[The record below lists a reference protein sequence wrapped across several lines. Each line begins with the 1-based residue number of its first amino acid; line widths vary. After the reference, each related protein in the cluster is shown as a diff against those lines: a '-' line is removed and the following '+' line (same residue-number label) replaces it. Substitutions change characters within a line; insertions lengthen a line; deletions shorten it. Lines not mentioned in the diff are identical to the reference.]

1 MEPIRNEAIAREY
14 VEAWDAHDADAIVE
28 TFAPGGTYRDPTTAG
43 ALTGEA
49 IGDHA
54 ADLWSAVPDLAF
66 DVDRLRSTIDED
78 IVLVQWTMRGTQT
91 ESLADLPPT
100 GQAFELPG
108 TDVIEV
114 GADGI
119 ASVQGYFDRETL
131 LEGLGHRVDVQP
143 EQIGP
148 ATFGTAVRADL
159 GTSAEPGAYSLTYV
173 SYRDDEDRAAVE
185 ARVREIIAE
194 MTEMDGAIA
203 AIFATVDGRGY
214 TITAWEDPTD
224 AKRLVREGTHQTAVE
239 EMFERDGLGAAGV
252 TSVWT
257 PERLNGRL
265 LRCTDCLELTYEV
278 EAASCPNCGTALPDA
293 PPYW

>member
-14 VEAWDAHDADAIVE
+14 VEAWDAHDADAVVD
-28 TFAPGGTYRDPTTAG
+28 TFAPGGTYRDPTTDG

-66 DVDRLRSTIDED
+66 DVDRLRSAIDED
-78 IVLVQWTMRGTQT
+78 VVLVQWTMRGTQT
-91 ESLADLPPT
+91 ESLAELPPT
-100 GQAFELPG
+100 GQTFELPG

-114 GADGI
+114 GEAGI
-119 ASVQGYFDRETL
+119 ASVRGFFDRGTM
-131 LEGLGHRVDVQP
+131 LEDLGHRVDVQP
-143 EQIGP
+143 EELGP

-159 GTSAEPGAYSLTYV
+159 GSNGEPGAYSLTYI
-173 SYRDDEDRAAVE
+173 SYRDAADEATVRD
-185 ARVREIIAE
+185 RVREII
-194 MTEMDGAIA
+194 TEMIEMEGAIA
-203 AIFATVDGRGY
+203 AVFATVDGRGY

-224 AKRLVREGTHQTAVE
+224 AKRLMREGTHQTAVE

-265 LRCTDCLELTYEV
+265 LRCTDCVELTYDV
-278 EAASCPNCGTALPDA
+278 EAASCPNCGAALPAA